1 MEVQKNPST
10 AYVDTCRRLFRHAL
24 SALAPFW
31 SQLQMCSPQ
40 NSRVKKRRMQKG
52 MASCTRVE
60 RTERGREE
68 VL

>member
-1 MEVQKNPST
+1 M
-10 AYVDTCRRLFRHAL
+10 CR
-24 SALAPFW
+24 
-31 SQLQMCSPQ
+31 PQ

-52 MASCTRVE
+52 MASCTRVD